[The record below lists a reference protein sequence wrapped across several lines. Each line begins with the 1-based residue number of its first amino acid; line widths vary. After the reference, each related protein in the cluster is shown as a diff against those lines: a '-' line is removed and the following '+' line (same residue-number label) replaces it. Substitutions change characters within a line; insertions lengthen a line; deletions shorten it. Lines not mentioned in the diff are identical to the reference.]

1 MSRQDAAMKKT
12 AVTENSPVYIYTFTD
27 HEESHSNTVTA
38 IIQDK
43 RALLIDPSY
52 PEFAERVKED
62 LESQGI
68 KPGIIVLSHYHPDHV
83 GGCAVLPQCE
93 IYASEFYESNY
104 GNCQVWEPGFTY
116 VRPTT
121 LLKDGDTLT
130 FGEFTLKFLHA
141 PGHSQCSLITGITDR
156 LFHVGDQ
163 IMMTWERKN
172 SLPYIADGGSF
183 EGHIKSLELIKKLD
197 PDAVI
202 IPHGG
207 LVDNKNKIVSLVE
220 DRLYYLEK
228 TLNSQGSLPLEACL
242 KNDKS
247 WYDHLDFHD
256 FNLVRLL

>member
-1 MSRQDAAMKKT
+1 MSRQDAVLKKE
-12 AVTENSPVYIYTFTD
+12 AVSENSPVLLYTFTD
-27 HEESHSNTVTA
+27 YEEKHSNTVTV

-52 PEFAERVKED
+52 PEFAAQVKED

-68 KPGIIVLSHYHPDHV
+68 KPGIVVLSHYHPDHV
-83 GGCAVLPQCE
+83 SGCAELTPCD
-93 IYASEFYESNY
+93 IYAGEFYESNY

-116 VRPTT
+116 VRPNI
-121 LLKDGDTLT
+121 LIKDGDTLA
-130 FGEFTLKFLHA
+130 FGEFTLKFFNA
-141 PGHSQCSLITGITDR
+141 EGHSKCSLIVGITDK

-163 IMMTWERKN
+163 IMTTWERKN
-172 SLPYIADGGSF
+172 SIPYVADGGSF

-202 IPHGG
+202 VPHGG
-207 LVDNKNKIVSLVE
+207 LVDNKNRIVSMVE

-228 TLNSQGSLPLEACL
+228 VLNSQGALPLEECL

-247 WYDHLDFHD
+247 WYDHLDFHAI
-256 FNLVRLL
+256 NLLQLL